1 MDYVRTH
8 RVLFRE
14 DPSNDQRQYT
24 RNRIRLDLLPALRQH
39 YNPRLLQTLCRTA
52 QLLADDEASL
62 QAMAHQHFVAARLA
76 ATSEAMSLQTAVLT
90 ALPLA
95 LQRRVLRE
103 ALTEVMGGL
112 QGVTATHIAAI
123 AALLRSGAGHQRLTL
138 PQKVVVERRYDVL
151 LIHRQAPTAD
161 VHVDVSLPVPGVC
174 RVEALVVTIVSD
186 QLPHHAVAGP
196 FPSGDVT
203 WLDAE
208 RVGQDV
214 RVRTRRSG
222 DRLQPLGSVYAKK
235 LKAFL
240 IDAKIPRS
248 MRDRLPLVVTSTGIA
263 WVAGVRPAEW
273 AKVTSATRAILRL
286 KLLRHTP
293 EKAPDTARER
303 T

>member
-1 MDYVRTH
+1 MISASIPATVSASTCFQPCGNTITRAYYK
-8 RVLFRE
+8 
-14 DPSNDQRQYT
+14 PSVGPRSSWQMMRPPCKLWPTSTFSQRAWQ
-24 RNRIRLDLLPALRQH
+24 LPRG
-39 YNPRLLQTLCRTA
+39 LCHCR
-52 QLLADDEASL
+52 
-62 QAMAHQHFVAARLA
+62 
-76 ATSEAMSLQTAVLT
+76 
-90 ALPLA
+90 LPLA
-95 LQRRVLRE
+95 LQRRVLRG

-123 AALLRSGAGHQRLTL
+123 VALLRSGAGHQRLTL
-138 PQKVVVERRYDVL
+138 PQGVVVERRYDVL
-151 LIHRQAPTAD
+151 LIHRQAPTAV

-174 RVEALVVTIVSD
+174 RVEALGVTIMSD
-186 QLPHHAVAGP
+186 QLPRHAVAGP

-240 IDAKIPRS
+240 IDAKIPHAL
-248 MRDRLPLVVTSTGIA
+248 RDRLPLVVTSTGIA

-273 AKVTSATRAILRL
+273 AKVTPTTRAILRL
-286 KLLRHTP
+286 QLFRHAP
-293 EKAPDTARER
+293 EKAVDTAFEHR
-303 T
+303 